1 MRAKARTPQESLA
14 IGMAAA
20 QEVGDCLEWQ
30 GCFSNHG
37 TQPTVK
43 AKLGSK
49 TYSENL
55 SVPRMLWEASNGP
68 VPDGKLVY
76 RRCCNNA
83 CVLLEHITI
92 GTRKDWAKARKKAGT
107 SKHSPAAILAL
118 TIGARKRS
126 TVKNTMEKARE
137 VRLLASAGL
146 VHAQIAEKTG
156 VHKDMVSDICSN
168 KSWREYSSPFAGL
181 GAR

>member
-1 MRAKARTPQESLA
+1 
-14 IGMAAA
+14 MAAA

-43 AKLGSK
+43 ARAGTKN
-49 TYSENL
+49 YSENL
-55 SVPRMLWEASNGP
+55 SVPRLLWEEANGP

-76 RRCCNNA
+76 RKCCNNA
-83 CVLLEHITI
+83 CVLLDHITV
-92 GTRKDWAKARKKAGT
+92 GTRKEWAKARKKAGT
-107 SKHSPAAILAL
+107 SKHSAAAILAL
-118 TIGARKRS
+118 TMGARKRS
-126 TVKNTMEKARE
+126 TVKYSMEKARE
-137 VRLLASAGL
+137 VRMLASSGL
-146 VHAQIAEKTG
+146 LHREIALETG
-156 VHKDMVSDICSN
+156 VSKDMVAEICQN